1 MKTDSI
7 IRVWKVMNKPSKKEY
22 INTVKIVLIGFIIIG
37 LVGFSIEMINQLF
50 LKRFFS

>member
-7 IRVWKVMNKPSKKEY
+7 IRVWKVMKKPSKKEY
-22 INTVKIVLIGFIIIG
+22 WKTVKIVLIGFILIG
-37 LVGFSIEMINQLF
+37 LVGFIIEMINHLF